1 MLRETNLSSVMK
13 FQDVDEDKF
22 VYPYS
27 ERISIEEMRKIW
39 NSKRTKYSDKDLL
52 HIRDWFY
59 TIAEITIQ

>member
-52 HIRDWFY
+52 HI
-59 TIAEITIQ
+59 ITIQ